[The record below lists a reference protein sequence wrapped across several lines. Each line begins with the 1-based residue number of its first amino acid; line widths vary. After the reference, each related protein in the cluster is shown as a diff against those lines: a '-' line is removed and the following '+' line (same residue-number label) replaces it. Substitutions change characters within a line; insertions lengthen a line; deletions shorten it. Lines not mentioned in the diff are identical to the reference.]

1 MSVATTML
9 SLFGD
14 MLQLEKLF
22 PLALMVVIVAY
33 LLMSA
38 RRKQQRLN
46 RERDEDRDSPQR
58 EPPKAPPGSK
68 EQLRRDLE
76 SLIVELQ
83 ELSRKISAE
92 IDTRFAKLEAAMRD
106 ADRRIAALNRLSRE
120 TGQADSASTATSD
133 EEDERYA
140 VVYELADAGKTPVE
154 IRHSPSPENAKQ
166 ALEILGI
173 VSRDDRFDERDD
185 HFPRQLLEPW
195 AVQAALKRR
204 RVRQPLSD
212 SDIADIRRSTR
223 DADRIAW
230 PKGRSE

>member
-1 MSVATTML
+1 ML

-14 MLQLEKLF
+14 MLQARTLF

-120 TGQADSASTATSD
+120 TDQSDGASTATAD

-154 IRHSPSPENAKQ
+154 I
-166 ALEILGI
+166 ALDLGKTPGEVELILNLRKKTPTEP
-173 VSRDDRFDERDD
+173 VEPAER
-185 HFPRQLLEPW
+185 
-195 AVQAALKRR
+195 K
-204 RVRQPLSD
+204 
-212 SDIADIRRSTR
+212 TT
-223 DADRIAW
+223 
-230 PKGRSE
+230 